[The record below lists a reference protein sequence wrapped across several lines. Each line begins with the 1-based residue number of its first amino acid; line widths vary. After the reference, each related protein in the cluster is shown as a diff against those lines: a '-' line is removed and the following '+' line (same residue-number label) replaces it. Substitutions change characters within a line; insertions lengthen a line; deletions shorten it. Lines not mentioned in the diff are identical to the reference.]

1 MSEKTRSPRR
11 TAEQWRTIVER
22 QSQSSLSSAAFCQS
36 EGIAYQSF
44 MNWRKKLGKNRVS
57 SQSTPEPGFIELT
70 SADELPVSNP
80 SSWTIELDLAPG
92 VQLRIAR

>member
-1 MSEKTRSPRR
+1 MNDQSKAPRR
-11 TAEQWRTIVER
+11 TAEQWQHLVDQQIH
-22 QSQSSLSSAAFCQS
+22 SGLSGAAFCKA
-36 EGIAYQSF
+36 EGIKYQSF